1 MKIVHIIDSLEI
13 NGGSMM
19 CFEMASAMRRDFKDC
34 QIECLVVSKTGEY
47 GRKKITAKKFAQFYG
62 WEMPSI
68 KYDEFYKKSCEYKD
82 CIILHHRL
90 ECTRPLKFK
99 IKPFLYLVINHTVQ
113 SLNRLKKFS
122 NADLVVSVCKYL
134 RERSPALNVP
144 HKVILNGIS
153 QNNSLPSKQ
162 FDFITGRCHRLPSS
176 KFSMNS
182 LRFIDSLPIKNHK
195 HFIAGPDSVGIGSYV
210 KKSKCVQ
217 YLKKLDD
224 QKEKQA
230 LIRSFDVYFYDTY
243 GPEGTS
249 VAILEGLAA
258 GVPVMCKPFGGNKEL
273 VLKDVNGYY
282 YNDFKEARTILLRL
296 AENKK
301 ELKEMKEK
309 VREDFEK
316 RLSVERCIGEYR
328 TLIEKWKGNI
338 NGSN

>member
-19 CFEMASAMRRDFKDC
+19 CFEMASAMRREFKDC

-153 QNNSLPSKQ
+153 YSDEYEDDLLTRRSIVYTLQFTVKSYVYGPVTDAAIIRKATVFESIGDFQEHKRTLRYDVEAQALEDQNNDGVINAADNALLVADD
-162 FDFITGRCHRLPSS
+162 DFGFNEGIT
-176 KFSMNS
+176 
-182 LRFIDSLPIKNHK
+182 
-195 HFIAGPDSVGIGSYV
+195 
-210 KKSKCVQ
+210 
-217 YLKKLDD
+217 
-224 QKEKQA
+224 
-230 LIRSFDVYFYDTY
+230 
-243 GPEGTS
+243 
-249 VAILEGLAA
+249 
-258 GVPVMCKPFGGNKEL
+258 
-273 VLKDVNGYY
+273 
-282 YNDFKEARTILLRL
+282 LL
-296 AENKK
+296 
-301 ELKEMKEK
+301 
-309 VREDFEK
+309 
-316 RLSVERCIGEYR
+316 
-328 TLIEKWKGNI
+328 
-338 NGSN
+338 